1 MLLMANLKY
10 STELISITL
19 AIVNYPRELERLSK
33 CTAYIYFPMNIY
45 TSHVYFTYINPQ
57 VQESQVTKHILIWL
71 FKIRKINKYNSQRKK
86 RHITFAGKKNVRRIL
101 V

>member
-19 AIVNYPRELERLSK
+19 AIVNYPRELECLSK

-45 TSHVYFTYINPQ
+45 TSHVYFTYI
-57 VQESQVTKHILIWL
+57 
-71 FKIRKINKYNSQRKK
+71 
-86 RHITFAGKKNVRRIL
+86 
-101 V
+101 